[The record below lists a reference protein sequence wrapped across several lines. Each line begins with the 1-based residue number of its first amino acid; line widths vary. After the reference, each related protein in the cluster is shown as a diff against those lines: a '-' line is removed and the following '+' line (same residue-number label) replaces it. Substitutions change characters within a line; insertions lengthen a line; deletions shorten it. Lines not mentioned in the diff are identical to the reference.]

1 MSENHPGYS
10 SARRLAKPVAMSAGG
25 RLTLPAEA
33 REELGIKGETQFQVE
48 VIPGGL
54 VLREAITVPSEDAW
68 AYTPEYRA
76 QVERSRRDHAEGRVR
91 TLSVKELERLAGVD
105 PGQE

>member
-1 MSENHPGYS
+1 MSDDPIAYSPG
-10 SARRLAKPVAMSAGG
+10 RRLARPVAMSAGG

-33 REELGIKGETQFQVE
+33 RDELGIKGETQFQVE
-48 VIPGGL
+48 VIAGGL

-76 QVERSRRDHAEGRVR
+76 QVEQARRDYTEGRTR
-91 TLSVKELERLAGVD
+91 TMTVEDLEKLIEAAD
-105 PGQE
+105 HSD

>member
-1 MSENHPGYS
+1 MTDVDPGYS
-10 SARRLAKPVAMSAGG
+10 SSRRLAKPVAMSAGG

-33 REELGIKGETQFQVE
+33 REELRIKGETQFLVE

-76 QVERSRRDHAEGRVR
+76 LVERSRRDHAEGRSRAV
-91 TLSVKELERLAGVD
+91 SVEELERLAGL
-105 PGQE
+105 PPERE

>member
-1 MSENHPGYS
+1 MSDEPSTYS
-10 SARRLAKPVAMSAGG
+10 AGRRLARPVAMSAGG

-68 AYTPEYRA
+68 AYTPEHRA
-76 QVERSRRDHAEGRVR
+76 AVERSRLDHAEGRTR
-91 TLSVKELERLAGVD
+91 TLSVEQLERLLD
-105 PGQE
+105 IKPDRE

>member
-1 MSENHPGYS
+1 MTDAEPRTAS
-10 SARRLAKPVAMSAGG
+10 SRRLAKPVAMSAGG

-33 REELGIKGETQFQVE
+33 REELGIKGEAQFQVE

-68 AYTPEYRA
+68 AYTSEYRA
-76 QVERSRRDHAEGRVR
+76 QVERSRRDHAEGRSRAV
-91 TLSVKELERLAGVD
+91 SVEELEHLAGLP
-105 PGQE
+105 PGWE

>member
-1 MSENHPGYS
+1 
-10 SARRLAKPVAMSAGG
+10 MSAGG

-68 AYTPEYRA
+68 AYTHEYRA
-76 QVERSRRDHAEGRVR
+76 LVDESRRDLAEGRTR
-91 TLSVKELERLAGVD
+91 TLSVKQLERLSSISS
-105 PGQE
+105 ERE